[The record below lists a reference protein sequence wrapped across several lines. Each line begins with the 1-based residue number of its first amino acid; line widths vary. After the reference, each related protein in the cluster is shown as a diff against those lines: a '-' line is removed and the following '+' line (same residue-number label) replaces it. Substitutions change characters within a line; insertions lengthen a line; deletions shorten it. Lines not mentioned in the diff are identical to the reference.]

1 MKGAFLSKGAS
12 GDGDMFSADTD
23 LENNSLLIQLKRFLL
38 EENQSKLT
46 LTGK

>member
-23 LENNSLLIQLKRFLL
+23 LENNSLIQLKCFLL